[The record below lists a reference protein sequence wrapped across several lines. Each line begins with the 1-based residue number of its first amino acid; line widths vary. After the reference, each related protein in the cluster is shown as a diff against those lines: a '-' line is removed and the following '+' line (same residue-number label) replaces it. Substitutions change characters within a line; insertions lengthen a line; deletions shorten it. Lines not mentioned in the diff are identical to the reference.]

1 MTGARKSVKVFGSVE
16 VRSAE
21 FLYHRDEVFN
31 ARTYL
36 VFLERLARAYYPR
49 KVIQV
54 QDNASYHKDKDVW
67 AWFRENRRWWEV
79 HNLPPYSPDLSAA
92 ESVWKHTRLKGTHN
106 RYFDTQEEI
115 IGTLTSVFRSI
126 QRRPE
131 QIMGYMRPFS

>member
-1 MTGARKSVKVFGSVE
+1 VTGARRSVKVFGSVE
-16 VRSAE
+16 VRSAG

-67 AWFRENRRWWEV
+67 AWFKENRRWWEV

-92 ESVWKHTRLKGTHN
+92 EPVWKHTRLRGTHN
-106 RYFDTQEEI
+106 RYFATEEEI
-115 IGTLTSVFRSI
+115 VATLTSVFRSI
-126 QRRPE
+126 QRSPE